1 MGLSNLLVKF
11 LHTHLDFLFW
21 VFFIWINLVFV
32 SMDSLKFIREVK
44 RNRFFF
50 FLILFYFDFVCI
62 VFKTE
67 AFLHVL
73 VTLFNWQSV
82 T

>member
-32 SMDSLKFIREVK
+32 SMDSLKFIWEVK
-44 RNRFFF
+44 RNRFF